1 MKIFVESGL
10 ILKRSFPGSF
20 AIARVS
26 GGDPKYPGNVD
37 FVLKKSDILLKNM
50 DFRYFYPTEIVF
62 CFFVRML

>member
-20 AIARVS
+20 VIARVS
-26 GGDPKYPGNVD
+26 GGDPKYRGNVD
-37 FVLKKSDILLKNM
+37 FFLKKSDILLKNM
-50 DFRYFYPTEIVF
+50 DFRYFYPTEIVY